1 MSETREFLK
10 GTSHMFSLNGLFVEE
25 LYNEHLKNPD
35 SVSEEWRK
43 FFTNFKDTKET
54 IFRNPSW
61 SPHENKIVHYTNG
74 SAAKEKVASVKEEV
88 SAAPANFEHIIDIY
102 RNKGHFLAAID
113 PLEMEVLPSEEEAL
127 NLNSINIDEATKAK
141 IDQIKEAYCKS
152 IAYEFQH
159 IDNLEQRKWLQD
171 RIENFAFEKEFS
183 TQDKKDAVNNLL
195 RTESFEQF
203 LQSRFPSTKR
213 FSIEG
218 GENAITAT
226 REVIRSAAENGVTE
240 IVFGMPHRGRLSML
254 TKVLNKP
261 YPSMLSEFQ
270 GKLAHPEDL
279 DVSGDVKYHLGMSHD
294 LELSS
299 GKKVHLSLT
308 ANPSH
313 LEAVNPVVMGKVRA
327 KQELLNDKNRE
338 KAMAI
343 LLHGDAAFAG
353 QGVVMESLMLSDV
366 PGYTI
371 GGVVHIIVNNQIG
384 FTANASDAHAGRYS
398 TEIAKII
405 KAPIFHVNGN
415 DAEAIL
421 KASRIATEFKM
432 KFKQDVV
439 IDVICYRLYGHNEI
453 DEPRFTQ
460 PLMYKKI
467 EAMETPGKIYADKLV
482 AAKIIPESYYEEFR
496 TNFKGDLDKEL
507 EAAKTFKQEKADWF
521 EGTWSGFRRYS
532 KSHAHDEKTTGIS
545 EKMLKELGSKLTK
558 TPKEFNPHKTIA
570 KNLELRKE
578 AIEAGKSIDWATGE
592 ALAFASLLLEGIKVR
607 LSGQDCGRGTFS
619 HRHSV
624 LADQQNGNEY
634 IPLNN
639 LSESQAKFEVIDSL
653 LSEYGVLGFEYGYS
667 TAGPNTLTLWEGQFG
682 DFANTAQ
689 VIVDQ
694 FISSAEEKWLR
705 ISGLVML
712 LPHGYEGQGPEHS
725 SARLERY
732 LQLCARDNMQVVNC
746 TTPANYFHAL
756 RRQIHRDYRKPLI
769 VMTPKSLLRHKLA
782 ISELKEFATGT
793 KFQPVLP
800 DATAHAEK
808 VKKIIMCSGKIYYD
822 LLDTKEAAGKK
833 DIALIRVEQY
843 YPFPE
848 EELLKEL
855 KKYKHAAQII
865 WCQEEPKNMGAWSFM
880 KPRLKEMLEALK
892 MSDKL
897 EYVGRTESAS
907 TAAGYLKVHNVEQA
921 ALIKEAIE

>member
-1 MSETREFLK
+1 MSEGREFFSN
-10 GTSHMFSLNGLFVEE
+10 TSHMFSLNGLFVEE
-25 LYNEHLKNPD
+25 LYNEYLKDPS
-35 SVSEEWRK
+35 SVSEEWQK
-43 FFTNFKDTKET
+43 FFNNFKDTKET

-61 SPHENKIVHYTNG
+61 SPHENNIVHYANG
-74 SAAKEKVASVKEEV
+74 SALKEKTKEASKEI
-88 SAAPANFEHIIDIY
+88 SAPASAEYIADLY
-102 RNKGHFLAAID
+102 RNKGHMLAAID
-113 PLEMEVLPSEEEAL
+113 PLDLEKLPSESEVMGV
-127 NLNSINIDEATKAK
+127 NFGSIDATTKAK
-141 IDQIKEAYCKS
+141 IDKIKNSYCKS

-159 IDNLEQRKWLQD
+159 IDNIEQRKWLQD
-171 RIENFAFEKEFS
+171 RIENFDFNKEFS
-183 TQDKKDAVNNLL
+183 TQDKKDVVNNLL

-226 REVIRSAAENGVTE
+226 REVIRSAAENGIAE

-261 YPSMLSEFQ
+261 YQSMLSEFQ

-279 DVSGDVKYHLGMSHD
+279 DVSGDVKYHLGISHD
-294 LELSS
+294 LELTG

-327 KQELLNDKNRE
+327 KQDMIDDKARN
-338 KAMAI
+338 KVMGI

-366 PGYTI
+366 PGYTV
-371 GGVVHIIVNNQIG
+371 GGVVHIVVNNQIG
-384 FTANASDAHAGRYS
+384 FTANASDAHSGRYS

-421 KASRIATEFKM
+421 KASRIAIEFKM

-467 EAMETPGKIYADKLV
+467 ESMQTPGKIYADKLV
-482 AAKIIPESYYEEFR
+482 GEKIIPESYYEEFR
-496 TNFKGDLDKEL
+496 TNFKSELDKEL

-521 EGTWSGFRRYS
+521 EGAWSGFRRYS
-532 KSHAHDEKTTGIS
+532 KSHAHDEKNTGIT
-545 EKMLKELGSKLTK
+545 EKMLKDLGSRLTE
-558 TPKEFNPHKTIA
+558 TPKEFVPHKTIA
-570 KNLELRKE
+570 KNLDTRKE
-578 AIEAGKSIDWATGE
+578 AIESGKGIDWATAE
-592 ALAFASLLLEGIKVR
+592 ALGFASLLLEGVKVR

-624 LADQQNGNEY
+624 LADQNTGQEY

-639 LSESQAKFEVIDSL
+639 LAKEQAKFEVIDSL

-667 TAGPNTLTLWEGQFG
+667 TAGPKALTLWEGQFG

-689 VIVDQ
+689 VIIDQ

-732 LQLCARDNMQVVNC
+732 LQLCARDNMQVINC

-782 ISELKEFATGT
+782 VSELKDFTTDT
-793 KFQPVLP
+793 KFQPILP
-800 DATAHAEK
+800 DTAAHADNITK
-808 VKKIIMCSGKIYYD
+808 VILCSGKVYYD
-822 LLDTKEAAGKK
+822 LLEAKEAVGKK
-833 DIALIRVEQY
+833 NVALVRVEQY
-843 YPFPE
+843 YPFPQK
-848 EELLKEL
+848 ELEKEL
-855 KKYKHAAQII
+855 KKYSKASKFI
-865 WCQEEPKNMGAWSFM
+865 WCQEEPQNMGAWFFM
-880 KPRLKEMLEALK
+880 RPKLEETLETLKISK
-892 MSDKL
+892 TI
-897 EYVGRTESAS
+897 EYVGRPESAS
-907 TAAGYLKVHNVEQA
+907 TAAGYLKMHNTEHSH
-921 ALIKEAIE
+921 LIKEAIE

>member
-1 MSETREFLK
+1 MSEGRDFFK
-10 GTSHMFSLNGLFVEE
+10 HTSHMFSLNGVFVEE
-25 LYNEHLKNPD
+25 LYNEYLKDPN
-35 SVSEEWRK
+35 SVSEEWRN

-54 IFRNPSW
+54 VFRNPSW
-61 SPHENKIVHYTNG
+61 LAHENSIVHYANG
-74 SAAKEKVASVKEEV
+74 STVQEKVASVRKEV
-88 SAAPANFEHIIDIY
+88 STTSANTEYVLELY
-102 RNKGHFLAAID
+102 RNKGHMLAAID
-113 PLEMEVLPSEEEAL
+113 PLELEKLPAENQVIEE
-127 NLNSINIDEATKAK
+127 NLAGLDASTKAK
-141 IDQIKEAYCKS
+141 IDKLKNAYCNS

-159 IDNLEQRKWLQD
+159 IDNIDQRKWLQE
-171 RIENFAFEKEFS
+171 RIENFDFDKEFS
-183 TQDKKDAVNNLL
+183 VQDKKDALNNLL

-218 GENAITAT
+218 GENAITAA
-226 REVIRSAAENGVTE
+226 REVIRSAAEGGVTE

-327 KQELLNDKNRE
+327 KQDMIDDKERN
-338 KAMAI
+338 KVMGI

-384 FTANASDAHAGRYS
+384 FTANASDAHSGRYS

-415 DAEAIL
+415 DAEAVL
-421 KASRIATEFKM
+421 KATRVATEFKM

-460 PLMYKKI
+460 PMMYKKI
-467 EAMETPGKIYADKLV
+467 ESMRTPGKIYADKLV
-482 AAKIIPESYYEEFR
+482 ASKLISASYYEDFR
-496 TNFKGDLDKEL
+496 TNFKNDLDKEL

-521 EGTWSGFRRYS
+521 EGAWTGFRRYT

-545 EKMLKELGSKLTK
+545 DKTLKKIGDALT
-558 TPKEFNPHKTIA
+558 TIPKGFNPHKTIA

-578 AIEAGKSIDWATGE
+578 AINNGKSIDWATGE

-624 LADQQNGNEY
+624 LADQQSGDEY

-639 LSESQAKFEVIDSL
+639 LESAQAKFEVIDSL

-667 TAGPNTLTLWEGQFG
+667 TAGPNALTLWEGQFG

-689 VIVDQ
+689 VIIDQ

-732 LQLCARDNMQVVNC
+732 LQLCARDNVQVVNC
-746 TTPANYFHAL
+746 TTPANYFHVL

-782 ISELKEFATGT
+782 ISELKDFATGT
-793 KFQPVLP
+793 KFQTILP
-800 DATAHAEK
+800 DISSHADSVAK
-808 VKKIIMCSGKIYYD
+808 VILCSGKVYYD
-822 LLDTKEAAGKK
+822 LLEAKEAAGKK

-843 YPFPE
+843 YPFPQK
-848 EELLKEL
+848 ELEKEL
-855 KKYKHAAQII
+855 KKYSKASKFI
-865 WCQEEPKNMGAWSFM
+865 WCQEEPQNMGAWFFM
-880 KPRLKEMLEALK
+880 RPNLEEVLQTLKISK
-892 MSDKL
+892 NI
-897 EYVGRTESAS
+897 EYVGRPESAS
-907 TAAGYLKVHNVEQA
+907 TAAGYLKMHNVEHA
-921 ALIKEAIE
+921 RLIKEAVE